1 MTLADLRQAV
11 ALTQD
16 ELAKACGV
24 TKTTV
29 SAWERGTAVPRLKH
43 ERALAEALHA
53 SIAEVKHVIQS
64 QQVRIDQGEKLRATT
79 RARGS
84 RRASAGDSI
93 ATPAQSA

>member
-1 MTLADLRQAV
+1 MTLADLRKAV

-43 ERALAEALHA
+43 ERALADALQA
-53 SIAEVKHVIQS
+53 SIPEVKHVIQT
-64 QQVRIDQGEKLRATT
+64 QQAMLNQGEKVKATT

-84 RRASAGDSI
+84 RRASAGASI
-93 ATPAQSA
+93 ATPAPSA